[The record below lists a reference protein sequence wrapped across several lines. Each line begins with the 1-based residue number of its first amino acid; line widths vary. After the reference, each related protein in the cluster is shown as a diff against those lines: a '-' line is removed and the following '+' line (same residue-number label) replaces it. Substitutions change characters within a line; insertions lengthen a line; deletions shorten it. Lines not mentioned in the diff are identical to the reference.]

1 MSGVFRFPIRARVS
15 ALECGASHLNSELL
29 VGSSMI
35 VGSKGLLTCQEMAM
49 KFLQP
54 FPGLVDFNARSI
66 SSVEP
71 PLFKQQSQ
79 KLQKAEGYA
88 FKWLVL
94 HSVQPVAHQALHAL
108 VDAIEVVEQVEVLF
122 LHQASHW
129 GPLNHSHCS
138 LGLVENS
145 AACCHIGPHA
155 TLQLRGRGKLRG
167 QAT

>member
-94 HSVQPVAHQALHAL
+94 HSVQPV
-108 VDAIEVVEQVEVLF
+108 
-122 LHQASHW
+122 